1 MRAFLA
7 SASSVWICALLLSLG
22 GGCSMSAELDPA
34 GPGGPSGG
42 SAAGEPSTDDVPD
55 SLIFDVVSDLS
66 AREQITLRVVAVPA
80 KSYRVRFALPFSG
93 GEPLDAILNTAE
105 ADTDASGA
113 ATVQLT
119 APSTPTTFEVRANV
133 GARVTSLPIRV
144 KDTGFATLLVQPL
157 YAGFR
162 TITTWV
168 ASAYPNKTCADV
180 AGIPP
185 EDGPLQTLPA
195 ASDAAPQLNQ
205 VPASTPL
212 AVTLRSGH
220 FVGGCASLE
229 GAPPGSDTKPLVVPV
244 TVLDRPIDLG
254 VSSLAVSFGLPA
266 PESSWNASLTA
277 TGDDVLRALLGA
289 STDDVDALLD
299 AMRDASG
306 ESRQALESARQ
317 AESWDNLLRTHWGT
331 NAGTKLHDVVSGW
344 LVAGRQKFSDSE
356 HLFTGT
362 LTPIQ
367 QPAGALAQP
376 GADFTL
382 LSVAGLNGAKSGFV
396 DRAQVSWSAS
406 SDDAVFFG
414 TDLYFVQSQLAAA
427 LAEAAALE
435 ASPAA
440 ETAAALLADAL
451 DCQGISG
458 ELTTAGVNPL
468 AAYDACDSACLAS
481 LCESAVAAIWRRGGD
496 ATGLSP
502 ARLSVTATGA
512 AHVGDTAEVAGVIGT
527 WIGELHSSAATR
539 TTGGALSAAEPVVA
553 K

>member
-1 MRAFLA
+1 MRAFLF
-7 SASSVWICALLLSLG
+7 SASTLWLLLSLG
-22 GGCSMSAELDPA
+22 SGCANNDANVSAPGASGTAGG
-34 GPGGPSGG
+34 SGG
-42 SAAGEPSTDDVPD
+42 QPSTDEIPD
-55 SLIFDVVSDLS
+55 SLTFDMVSDLS
-66 AREQITLRVVAVPA
+66 ARQQVTLRVQAVPA
-80 KSYRVRFALPFSG
+80 KTYHVRFALPSSG
-93 GEPLDAILNTAE
+93 GDPLDAILDAAE
-105 ADTDASGA
+105 ATTGTDGI

-119 APSTPTTFEVRANV
+119 APSTPTTFDVRANV
-133 GARVTSLPIRV
+133 GTRIASLPIYV

-168 ASAYPNKTCADV
+168 ASAHPNKTCADV

-205 VPASTPL
+205 VPASTRL

-229 GAPPGSDTKPLVVPV
+229 GAPPGPETKPLVVPV

-266 PESSWNASLTA
+266 PEASWDESLTA
-277 TGDDVLRALLGA
+277 TGSDVLRALLGT
-289 STDDVDALLD
+289 SSDDVDALLD

-306 ESRQALESARQ
+306 DSRQAMETSRQ
-317 AESWDNLLRTHWGT
+317 AEGWDSLLRTHWGA
-331 NAGTKLHDVVSGW
+331 NAATKLHDVVSGW
-344 LVAGRQKFSDSE
+344 LAAGRQKFNASE

-367 QPAGALAQP
+367 QPAGASDELS
-376 GADFTL
+376 ADFTL
-382 LSVAGLNGAKSGFV
+382 LSVAGLDGAKSGFV

-414 TDLYFVQSQLAAA
+414 TDLYFVQSRLAEA
-427 LAEAAALE
+427 LAEAAALDQ
-435 ASPAA
+435 SPGA
-440 ETAAALLADAL
+440 EAAAPLLAQAL
-451 DCQGISG
+451 DCQGIG
-458 ELTTAGVNPL
+458 GLLTAAGVNDQV
-468 AAYDACDSACLAS
+468 AYDACDSACVVG
-481 LCESAVAAIWRRGGD
+481 LCQEAVSAIWLRGGD

-512 AHVGDTAEVAGVIGT
+512 AHVGDAAEVAGVIGT
-527 WIGELHSSAATR
+527 WIGELHSAAETR